1 MHLGL
6 TLPTF
11 RYTYMYV
18 PTTKWLSIILPVDST
33 LVSVSKVPSKYK
45 YNNV

>member
-11 RYTYMYV
+11 RYTYMHV
-18 PTTKWLSIILPVDST
+18 PTTKWLSILRVDST
-33 LVSVSKVPSKYK
+33 LVSEVPSKYK